1 MVQLCAKDTVIL
13 EELRHRWLILHND
26 ILKEIKMNIRRMQ
39 RAIVIL
45 LIPLALAGCASAEN
59 KQYGGQTSASGDRTA
74 QTVRVETGDI
84 VPTRSLKA
92 QVGAGVD
99 FAVLATKVGVF
110 VPSVESG
117 QRVEQGTVLGSV
129 EDRQLV
135 SPVGATVVSV
145 IAARTTVPANYP
157 VVTLRFDGF
166 GLTGDLSNL
175 VATVGNAPF
184 AGKFQVTDGV
194 GPTDCSGVVPLAS
207 DASSGAEGQS
217 STISISDSYACLIP
231 TDSLVRAGQSAILV
245 VTAQA
250 RNDVALLPVTAV
262 AGRLQKGQ
270 VRRPDG
276 TVLNVGLG
284 ATDGARIEIT
294 SGLKAG
300 DAVSATPPDLDPQ
313 SK

>member
-1 MVQLCAKDTVIL
+1 
-13 EELRHRWLILHND
+13 
-26 ILKEIKMNIRRMQ
+26 MNIRCMQ

-45 LIPLALAGCASAEN
+45 LIPLALVGCSSTEN
-59 KQYGGQTSASGDRTA
+59 KQYGGQPTSASGDRTE

-135 SPVGATVVSV
+135 SPVDATVVSV

-250 RNDVALLPVTAV
+250 RNDVASLPVTAV
-262 AGRLQKGQ
+262 AGRL
-270 VRRPDG
+270 
-276 TVLNVGLG
+276 
-284 ATDGARIEIT
+284 
-294 SGLKAG
+294 
-300 DAVSATPPDLDPQ
+300 
-313 SK
+313 

>member
-250 RNDVALLPVTAV
+250 RNDVASLPVTAV

-276 TVLNVGLG
+276 TVLDVGLG

-300 DAVSATPPDLDPQ
+300 DTVSVTPPDLDSQ

>member
-1 MVQLCAKDTVIL
+1 
-13 EELRHRWLILHND
+13 
-26 ILKEIKMNIRRMQ
+26 MNIRR
-39 RAIVIL
+39 VIRCSA
-45 LIPLALAGCASAEN
+45 LALSALLMFAGCSSESDVQGAVTDS
-59 KQYGGQTSASGDRTA
+59 SGDRTA

-84 VPTRSLKA
+84 VPTLSLKA

-99 FAVLATKVGVF
+99 FAVLASKVGVF

-217 STISISDSYACLIP
+217 STISVSDSYACLIP

-250 RNDVALLPVTAV
+250 RNDVASLPVTAV

-276 TVLNVGLG
+276 TVVDVGLG

>member
-1 MVQLCAKDTVIL
+1 M
-13 EELRHRWLILHND
+13 
-26 ILKEIKMNIRRMQ
+26 
-39 RAIVIL
+39 
-45 LIPLALAGCASAEN
+45 
-59 KQYGGQTSASGDRTA
+59 
-74 QTVRVETGDI
+74 RVETGDI
-84 VPTRSLKA
+84 VPTLSLKA

-99 FAVLATKVGVF
+99 FAVLASKVGVF

-135 SPVGATVVSV
+135 SPVAATVVSV

-250 RNDVALLPVTAV
+250 RNNVASLPVTAV

-270 VRRPDG
+270 VSRPDG
-276 TVLNVGLG
+276 TVLDVGLG

-300 DAVSATPPDLDPQ
+300 DTVSATPPDLDSQ

>member
-1 MVQLCAKDTVIL
+1 M
-13 EELRHRWLILHND
+13 
-26 ILKEIKMNIRRMQ
+26 
-39 RAIVIL
+39 
-45 LIPLALAGCASAEN
+45 
-59 KQYGGQTSASGDRTA
+59 
-74 QTVRVETGDI
+74 
-84 VPTRSLKA
+84 
-92 QVGAGVD
+92 
-99 FAVLATKVGVF
+99 
-110 VPSVESG
+110 
-117 QRVEQGTVLGSV
+117 
-129 EDRQLV
+129 
-135 SPVGATVVSV
+135 SV

-276 TVLNVGLG
+276 TVLDVGLG

-300 DAVSATPPDLDPQ
+300 DAVSATPPDLDSQ

>member
-1 MVQLCAKDTVIL
+1 
-13 EELRHRWLILHND
+13 
-26 ILKEIKMNIRRMQ
+26 MNIRR
-39 RAIVIL
+39 VIRCSA
-45 LIPLALAGCASAEN
+45 LALSALLMFAGCSSESDVQGAVTDS
-59 KQYGGQTSASGDRTA
+59 SGDRTA

-84 VPTRSLKA
+84 VPTLSLKA

-99 FAVLATKVGVF
+99 FAVLASKVGVF

-135 SPVGATVVSV
+135 SPVAATVVSV

-194 GPTDCSGVVPLAS
+194 GPSDCSGVVPLAS

-250 RNDVALLPVTAV
+250 RNDVASLPVTAV

-270 VRRPDG
+270 IRRPDG
-276 TVLNVGLG
+276 TVLDVGLG

-300 DAVSATPPDLDPQ
+300 DAVSATPPDLDSQ

>member
-1 MVQLCAKDTVIL
+1 M
-13 EELRHRWLILHND
+13 
-26 ILKEIKMNIRRMQ
+26 
-39 RAIVIL
+39 
-45 LIPLALAGCASAEN
+45 
-59 KQYGGQTSASGDRTA
+59 
-74 QTVRVETGDI
+74 RVETGDI

-99 FAVLATKVGVF
+99 FAVLANKVGVF

-217 STISISDSYACLIP
+217 STISVSDSYACLIP

-250 RNDVALLPVTAV
+250 RNDVASLPVTAV

-276 TVLNVGLG
+276 TVVDVGLG

>member
-1 MVQLCAKDTVIL
+1 M
-13 EELRHRWLILHND
+13 
-26 ILKEIKMNIRRMQ
+26 
-39 RAIVIL
+39 
-45 LIPLALAGCASAEN
+45 
-59 KQYGGQTSASGDRTA
+59 
-74 QTVRVETGDI
+74 RVETGDI

-135 SPVGATVVSV
+135 SPVDATVVSV

-250 RNDVALLPVTAV
+250 RNDVASLPVTAV

-276 TVLNVGLG
+276 TVLDVGLG

-300 DAVSATPPDLDPQ
+300 DVVSATPPDLDSQ
-313 SK
+313 SR

>member
-1 MVQLCAKDTVIL
+1 
-13 EELRHRWLILHND
+13 
-26 ILKEIKMNIRRMQ
+26 MNIRRIQ
-39 RAIVIL
+39 RAIFIL
-45 LIPLALAGCASAEN
+45 LIPLALVGCSSTEN
-59 KQYGGQTSASGDRTA
+59 KQYGGQPASASGDRTA

-84 VPTRSLKA
+84 VPTRSLKT

-99 FAVLATKVGVF
+99 FAVLANKVGVF

-217 STISISDSYACLIP
+217 STISVSDSYACLIP

-250 RNDVALLPVTAV
+250 RNDVASLPVTAV

-276 TVLNVGLG
+276 TVVDVGLG

>member
-1 MVQLCAKDTVIL
+1 
-13 EELRHRWLILHND
+13 
-26 ILKEIKMNIRRMQ
+26 MNIRRIQ
-39 RAIVIL
+39 RAIFIL
-45 LIPLALAGCASAEN
+45 LIPLALVGCSSTEN
-59 KQYGGQTSASGDRTA
+59 KQYGGQPTSASGDQTA

-84 VPTRSLKA
+84 VPTRS
-92 QVGAGVD
+92 
-99 FAVLATKVGVF
+99 FAVLASKVGVF

-250 RNDVALLPVTAV
+250 RNDVASLPVTAV

-276 TVLNVGLG
+276 TVVDVGLG